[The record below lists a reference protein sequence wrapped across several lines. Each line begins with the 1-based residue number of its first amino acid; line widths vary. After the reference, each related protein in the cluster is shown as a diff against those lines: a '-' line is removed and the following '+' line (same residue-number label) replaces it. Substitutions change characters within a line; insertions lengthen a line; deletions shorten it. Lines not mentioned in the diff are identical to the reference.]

1 MSNLKFSKG
10 KFARFIS
17 SRGFYAALAVC
28 LLGAGVA
35 TYMAVDRT
43 INVLEQTGAGV
54 LGENLLPP
62 LPEVEEVAGSA
73 HGVPLERERPQP
85 AQPQPEQSERQP
97 SLPTSSSY
105 SEEPSAQPAPSAQ
118 PVQPTVSPR
127 LSYVLPVV
135 GDIVKPFSDGELVRN
150 VTMGD
155 WRTHDGID
163 IQAEPGTQVYAAA
176 DGVILEIRTDPLWGT
191 VVVID
196 HADGYQTHYSGL
208 AANVPVQVG
217 EQVTGR
223 QAIGQLE
230 GVPSENQGGRVHLH
244 FAVLR
249 DGAWVNPMDLIS

>member
-1 MSNLKFSKG
+1 MSKLKFSRG
-10 KFARFIS
+10 KFSRFIS
-17 SRGFYAALAVC
+17 SKGFYGALAVC
-28 LLGAGVA
+28 LVGAGIA

-54 LGENLLPP
+54 QENFHLAF
-62 LPEVEEVAGSA
+62 PEVEEVGQRS
-73 HGVPLERERPQP
+73 HGVPLEGARPQP
-85 AQPQPEQSERQP
+85 QQGQSEQQP
-97 SLPTSSSY
+97 SSPASSLY
-105 SEEPSAQPAPSAQ
+105 SEEPAEPPEQSAPPSQQAA
-118 PVQPTVSPR
+118 SPR

-135 GDIVKPFSDGELVRN
+135 GDIIKPFSDGELVRN

-163 IQAEPGTQVYAAA
+163 IQAEAGTQIYAAA
-176 DGVILEIRTDPLWGT
+176 DGVVLEIRTDPLWGT
-191 VVVID
+191 VIVID

-217 EQVTGR
+217 EQVAGR

-230 GVPSENQGGRVHLH
+230 GVPSEAGGGRVHLH

-249 DGAWVNPMDLIS
+249 DGVWINPMDLVS

>member
-1 MSNLKFSKG
+1 MSSLKFSRG
-10 KFARFIS
+10 RFSRFIS
-17 SRGFYAALAVC
+17 SKGFYGALAVC
-28 LLGAGVA
+28 LVGAGIA

-54 LGENLLPP
+54 QMENLLPTF
-62 LPEVEEVAGSA
+62 PEAAEVGQRS
-73 HGVPLERERPQP
+73 HGVPLERERPR
-85 AQPQPEQSERQP
+85 PQPEQSERQP
-97 SLPTSSSY
+97 SSPVVSSSA
-105 SEEPSAQPAPSAQ
+105 EEQPAQPAPSEQ
-118 PVQPTVSPR
+118 PAQPTVSPR

-163 IQAEPGTQVYAAA
+163 IQAEAGTQIYAAA
-176 DGVILEIRTDPLWGT
+176 DGVVLEVRTDPLWGT

-208 AANVPVQVG
+208 AANVPVRAG
-217 EQVTGR
+217 EQVTAR
-223 QAIGQLE
+223 QSIGQLE
-230 GVPSENQGGRVHLH
+230 GVPGEANAGRVHLH
-244 FAVLR
+244 FAVQR

>member
-1 MSNLKFSKG
+1 KFSRG

-17 SRGFYAALAVC
+17 SKGFYGALAVC
-28 LLGAGVA
+28 LVGAGIA

-43 INVLEQTGAGV
+43 INVLEQTTAGV
-54 LGENLLPP
+54 GENLLPA
-62 LPEVEEVAGSA
+62 LPEAAEVAGGA
-73 HGVPLERERPQP
+73 HGVPLERPP
-85 AQPQPEQSERQP
+85 TPQPEQSAQEP
-97 SLPTSSSY
+97 SSSVSASY
-105 SEEPSAQPAPSAQ
+105 SEEPSAQPAPSEQPAQ
-118 PVQPTVSPR
+118 PAVSPR

-163 IQAEPGTQVYAAA
+163 IQAEAGTQIYAAA
-176 DGVILEIRTDPLWGT
+176 DGVVLEVRTDPLWGT
-191 VVVID
+191 VVVIE

-208 AANVPVQVG
+208 AANVPVRPG

-230 GVPSENQGGRVHLH
+230 GVPSENQSGRVHLH

-249 DGAWVNPMDLIS
+249 DGAWINPIDLIN